1 VRPES
6 DEPTWYRLCESGGCV
21 EIAAQGESVMIR
33 SSNAPD
39 VIVDLTRAEWQDFLV
54 GIRTGFFDRL

>member
-1 VRPES
+1 
-6 DEPTWYRLCESGGCV
+6 V